1 MPAAEAQLS
10 VVVKRK
16 GGNYGK
22 PHPVEMMKGQNLPQT
37 AYFLPQQLPVCLT
50 QTPIWSKESHSPPPA
65 SARGLLVCSPGL
77 GILHWGLVRISQLYS
92 GLCQSWPV
100 RNERELLRSET
111 LRKAICIDSHHE
123 RAMRTLY
130 FFPILTI
137 SNKIHGERGYAA
149 KAGKSCTTAT
159 RKARHKLSHPVPFLN
174 SDLALYQPSF
184 FQAYEVT
191 NSP

>member
-1 MPAAEAQLS
+1 MKSPSQQVMKKLSPHYFSVLPSISSHTYTLSLQRRMPAAEAQLS
-10 VVVKRK
+10 VVMKGE

-50 QTPIWSKESHSPPPA
+50 QTPIWSKEGHSPPPA

-77 GILHWGLVRISQLYS
+77 GILHCSLVRISQLYS

-111 LRKAICIDSHHE
+111 LRKAI
-123 RAMRTLY
+123 
-130 FFPILTI
+130 
-137 SNKIHGERGYAA
+137 
-149 KAGKSCTTAT
+149 
-159 RKARHKLSHPVPFLN
+159 
-174 SDLALYQPSF
+174 
-184 FQAYEVT
+184 
-191 NSP
+191 